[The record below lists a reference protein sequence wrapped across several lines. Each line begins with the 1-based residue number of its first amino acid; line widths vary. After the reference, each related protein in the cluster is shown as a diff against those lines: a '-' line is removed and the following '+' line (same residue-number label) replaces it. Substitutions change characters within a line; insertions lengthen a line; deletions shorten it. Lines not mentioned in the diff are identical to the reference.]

1 MTKPNALSRT
11 AISIALAAS
20 LLALSGCS
28 WFRSASPY
36 SQSPEDRPLEVPPD
50 LSLPNT
56 TQAMRVPA
64 ATTPTAA
71 AAPTAASAAF
81 VIADSKASAWRRVG
95 LALDR
100 IEGVVIGE
108 RVELVGAY
116 NITFRGESL
125 LVRAAEE
132 GQGARISAVTS
143 DGREATTSAAAAL
156 LGELRTR
163 LL

>member
-36 SQSPEDRPLEVPPD
+36 AQSPENRPLEVPPD

-64 ATTPTAA
+64 ATTP
-71 AAPTAASAAF
+71 AAPAAAASAAF

>member
-1 MTKPNALSRT
+1 
-11 AISIALAAS
+11 
-20 LLALSGCS
+20 
-28 WFRSASPY
+28 
-36 SQSPEDRPLEVPPD
+36 
-50 LSLPNT
+50 
-56 TQAMRVPA
+56 MRVPA
-64 ATTPTAA
+64 ATTPAASA
-71 AAPTAASAAF
+71 AAPVASAAF
-81 VIADSKASAWRRVG
+81 VVADSKASAWRRVG

-132 GQGARISAVTS
+132 GQGARISAVTT